1 MDTNAE
7 LKVIGWKDLNVD
19 LRNLDLRNQLLGQR
33 NLRGHF
39 IQLTQASGV

>member
-19 LRNLDLRNQLLGQR
+19 LRNLDLRNQLLG
-33 NLRGHF
+33 
-39 IQLTQASGV
+39 